1 MTWVWFVFITAVTF
15 DVRYINLDAR
25 TDRRVL
31 IEEEFS
37 RQNISAV
44 RIQAHKATGT
54 TKADGGL
61 ACTISHIKAIKSI
74 VSPVGLIVEDDAQ
87 FLRKLPHA
95 ELLRPSFDWDVL
107 MLAYNGGYNRKNC
120 IDRMWCR
127 TTNVQTRSMYAVRK
141 AYIPELVKVFKQ
153 SYHGLVN
160 GGAYTKFAG
169 DQVWKTLQRNSTH
182 KWYVAVPRVARQRPG
197 YSSITR
203 SFENYN
209 V

>member
-1 MTWVWFVFITAVTF
+1 M
-15 DVRYINLDAR
+15 
-25 TDRRVL
+25 
-31 IEEEFS
+31 
-37 RQNISAV
+37 RQNLSAV
-44 RIQAHKATGT
+44 RVQAHKATST
-54 TKADGGL
+54 TEAAGGL
-61 ACTISHIKAIKSI
+61 ACTISHIKALKSI

-87 FLRKLPHA
+87 FLRTLPHA

-107 MLAYNGGYNRKNC
+107 LLAYNGEYNRNHC

-127 TTNVQTRSMYAVRK
+127 TTNAQTQSMYAVRK
-141 AYIPELVKVFKQ
+141 PYIPQLITVYER
-153 SYHGLVN
+153 SYYGLKN

-169 DQVWKTLQRNSTH
+169 DQVWKTLQRNRAH

-197 YSSITR
+197 FSNITR